1 MDSPIFAA
9 DLTIGTAAIAFGA
22 LVFIVV
28 SAVAY
33 IAFRLLRKSV
43 KMALRLAVV
52 VAIMVIGLVGGLSL
66 WWFVAGDGQKA
77 KPGASRQK

>member
-1 MDSPIFAA
+1 MESPIFAA
-9 DLTIGTAAIAFGA
+9 DLTFGTAAAAFGA
-22 LVFIVV
+22 LVFVVV

-52 VAIMVIGLVGGLSL
+52 VAIMLIGLVGGLSL
-66 WWFVAGDGQKA
+66 WWFVAGDGTKA
-77 KPGASRQK
+77 KPAAARQK